1 MMATR
6 NEMALRLDATL
17 WLLGA
22 GMGKLPLPLYDK
34 LIDYREELKE
44 ALGPGWYLACK
55 GKLKDYIEC
64 SQRPMGTPL
73 GAKSLPENPENL
85 QGDRGDLMRRERDD
99 ELETE

>member
-22 GMGKLPLPLYDK
+22 GMGELPLPLYDK

-44 ALGPGWYLACK
+44 ALGPSWYPACS
-55 GKLKDYIEC
+55 GKLREFMQLSRSI
-64 SQRPMGTPL
+64 GTEL
-73 GAKSLPENPENL
+73 GTKALPETPEPL
-85 QGDRGDLMRRERDD
+85 QGGHGDLMGRDRAD
-99 ELETE
+99 ELGTE